1 MASSPNKTSSEL
13 TVQDLRNMD
22 YLSIPY
28 DSNAYEIPNPP
39 SATVEDV
46 SSRECFEYTGTSSTP
61 SFMIPN
67 EHGMATP
74 LSSQAWLITS
84 GSSTVADDPLSL
96 EAERYEPR
104 RPASGLSAG
113 LGSNGLLF
121 SHSSLHSQP
130 DVNVERPYDGQWL
143 SRREELSFQAS
154 ISPDAR
160 VGGYDNGAK
169 PSNPSFSIL
178 ILPSIP
184 AIPPMCQV
192 DGRPCRPQDIKY
204 GNPEFHWVVA
214 HVAAECLQM
223 HLGFMIQGSG
233 YYLNTIER
241 AEIAFKFF
249 TADCPFRY
257 SQQTVMC
264 RPMKRVLETPLF
276 SSIPMRRLLQ
286 HVEACHDPYHRDTS
300 DPGKE
305 EERKRELNLRE
316 FRVLREALGYSENLT
331 RLKQPPS
338 VTQGH
343 VP

>member
-1 MASSPNKTSSEL
+1 
-13 TVQDLRNMD
+13 MD

-67 EHGMATP
+67 EHGMAMP

-121 SHSSLHSQP
+121 SHSSWHSQP

-160 VGGYDNGAK
+160 VGGYDNYAPASPKNKIHYQDRDTAYEETSVSQTMNTGFMEQGGSRSEAAPNHRNHHSLSSSSH
-169 PSNPSFSIL
+169 PSRPSPRYVFV
-178 ILPSIP
+178 
-184 AIPPMCQV
+184 QV

-223 HLGFMIQGSG
+223 QHGLMMRRSG

-257 SQQTVMC
+257 SQKAASRAHASWDGT
-264 RPMKRVLETPLF
+264 
-276 SSIPMRRLLQ
+276 
-286 HVEACHDPYHRDTS
+286 
-300 DPGKE
+300 
-305 EERKRELNLRE
+305 
-316 FRVLREALGYSENLT
+316 
-331 RLKQPPS
+331 
-338 VTQGH
+338 
-343 VP
+343 